1 MIAGTIGSL
10 KALRV
15 RGTRPH
21 AEDNFRFAKM
31 SAGPA
36 AWMRDSASM
45 SKPKAASTSEHESS
59 AVSQHEENRAPAQA
73 AIKAFTAAAARTE
86 ELPRPLP
93 WKPQGRSCDEAAKPA
108 PLSLKHKP
116 PLQVSQLRRS
126 HALAPVVMN
135 SRLRA
140 AGHLNTEKWF
150 NEANISKR
158 QRCPS
163 LFSASIGSGQGA
175 CLPLSPLLSDTLTAP
190 AHRRM
195 WMQDLA
201 GLSKTSMFL
210 CAGITSVVN
219 WGTSCTYEF

>member
-93 WKPQGRSCDEAAKPA
+93 WKPQGRSCEARPSKAQATPSGLATPA
-108 PLSLKHKP
+108 VACARACGNE
-116 PLQVSQLRRS
+116 LQVASRRPPE
-126 HALAPVVMN
+126 HGKV
-135 SRLRA
+135 
-140 AGHLNTEKWF
+140 F
-150 NEANISKR
+150 
-158 QRCPS
+158 Q
-163 LFSASIGSGQGA
+163 
-175 CLPLSPLLSDTLTAP
+175 
-190 AHRRM
+190 
-195 WMQDLA
+195 
-201 GLSKTSMFL
+201 
-210 CAGITSVVN
+210 
-219 WGTSCTYEF
+219 